1 MIPLAAT
8 RGQPWTLIRA
18 SLQAVLRMPA
28 ARRGHL
34 SGMVFFIFYFFGAEV
49 GDGGTVAAGPRIPA
63 VGTLDSP
70 LQEAALRVRQQGCQG
85 DAMPGK
91 LTVPQWP

>member
-1 MIPLAAT
+1 MNWEAPSQRAGARDVWCLIPLAAT

-34 SGMVFFIFYFFGAEV
+34 SGKFLFFFF
-49 GDGGTVAAGPRIPA
+49 
-63 VGTLDSP
+63 SF
-70 LQEAALRVRQQGCQG
+70 
-85 DAMPGK
+85 
-91 LTVPQWP
+91 